1 MPSFDI
7 TSEFNKQEVINAV
20 DQSKREI
27 INRYDFK
34 NTNTSISNSESTVG
48 INSSTKDRLLAAD
61 QVLRE
66 KFAKRNI
73 SIKFLS
79 NFADEETP
87 SENKRLYTLKTGI
100 ETADAKEIV
109 KFIKEKDKKIQAS
122 IQDGSIRVTS
132 KKRDSLQDI
141 MNAIKEKNYDIHLTF
156 GNFRD

>member
-34 NTNTSISNSESTVG
+34 NTNTSISSSESTLG

-87 SENKRLYTLKTGI
+87 SENKRVYTLKTGI

-132 KKRDSLQDI
+132 KKRDSLQEI
-141 MNAIKEKNYDIHLTF
+141 MNAVKDKNYDIHLTF